1 MRTKSGLNLL
11 LAILVATFLFPP
23 AGAATKPSL
32 KSKSQSRKKAGA
44 HGRLLKSL
52 RARKAKRVFVA
63 SADLRPMAQQLMEAR
78 TPGAYAGVE
87 KYARQHAKDPEA
99 ASLAWLA
106 IGYAHT
112 LDHEYAAA
120 IPYLKRAQAH
130 AGELSDYV
138 DYHLATAYGDSND
151 SPSAAAVLH
160 GFDARYPD
168 SLLSRDAAL
177 VEASALLAQ
186 HDASAAI
193 SLLRAHRSPPRADI
207 ELALGRA
214 EEQSANFAEAAK
226 IFQQIFYTM
235 PLAPEAAA
243 AQQELQT
250 LSRTQS
256 VTAPS
261 VEMRKQRAALLVE
274 RRHASDAA
282 PEYRTLLEQASEA
295 DRPQMTLALANALW
309 RSGGSREALDL
320 LRRMPDP
327 GGELGAQRLY
337 YLVELSRPDVKL
349 VADYITQLRASAPE
363 SAWFEEALLAAAN
376 MYLLQDDQGTAG
388 RFFGEMAERFPQ
400 GKRGFYANW
409 KSGWLAFRAG
419 DIEAAKRAFERQMS
433 LYPASPEASAAFFW
447 RGRLAEEG
455 NDPAQAR
462 SLYARGAERYGNDYY
477 SLLSRQ
483 RLREMGASSTPL
495 SSAEKAEPDASD
507 QPAAPPN
514 FSLTIPPDN
523 LRAQKSL
530 LLENCGLTDFAV
542 RELQAAG
549 AETGGN
555 WSVAQIAKLLS
566 GSGKYN
572 AAIETLKR
580 ATPRYYAYSPA
591 DLPRQIWEGL
601 FPRPYWDPL
610 KRHAG
615 ANQLDPFLVAS
626 LIRQESEFNP
636 GAVSPANA
644 VGLMQLLP
652 SVGKKLAREARVRGF
667 NSGMLLDPEINIELG
682 TRYLRHLL
690 EKYDGKLEYALAA
703 YNAGSERVD
712 AWRNHSY
719 RDIHEFVESIPF
731 TETREYVQAI
741 VRNQEMYTQLYRT
754 P

>member
-1 MRTKSGLNLL
+1 
-11 LAILVATFLFPP
+11 
-23 AGAATKPSL
+23 
-32 KSKSQSRKKAGA
+32 
-44 HGRLLKSL
+44 
-52 RARKAKRVFVA
+52 
-63 SADLRPMAQQLMEAR
+63 
-78 TPGAYAGVE
+78 
-87 KYARQHAKDPEA
+87 
-99 ASLAWLA
+99 
-106 IGYAHT
+106 
-112 LDHEYAAA
+112 
-120 IPYLKRAQAH
+120 RAQAH

-177 VEASALLAQ
+177 VEASALLAR
-186 HDASAAI
+186 HDASVATC
-193 SLLRAHRSPPRADI
+193 LLQADRSAPRADI

-337 YLVELSRPDVKL
+337 YLVELSRPDIKL

-447 RGRLAEEG
+447 RGRLAEEA

-507 QPAAPPN
+507 QPP
-514 FSLTIPPDN
+514 SD
-523 LRAQKSL
+523 
-530 LLENCGLTDFAV
+530 
-542 RELQAAG
+542 
-549 AETGGN
+549 
-555 WSVAQIAKLLS
+555 
-566 GSGKYN
+566 SGKYN

-652 SVGKKLAREARVRGF
+652 SVGKKLASEARVRGF
-667 NSGMLLDPEINIELG
+667 NYGMLLDPEINIELG

-703 YNAGSERVD
+703 YNA
-712 AWRNHSY
+712 
-719 RDIHEFVESIPF
+719 
-731 TETREYVQAI
+731 
-741 VRNQEMYTQLYRT
+741 
-754 P
+754 

>member
-1 MRTKSGLNLL
+1 MRQD
-11 LAILVATFLFPP
+11 VA
-23 AGAATKPSL
+23 A
-32 KSKSQSRKKAGA
+32 
-44 HGRLLKSL
+44 
-52 RARKAKRVFVA
+52 
-63 SADLRPMAQQLMEAR
+63 
-78 TPGAYAGVE
+78 
-87 KYARQHAKDPEA
+87 
-99 ASLAWLA
+99 
-106 IGYAHT
+106 
-112 LDHEYAAA
+112 
-120 IPYLKRAQAH
+120 
-130 AGELSDYV
+130 
-138 DYHLATAYGDSND
+138 
-151 SPSAAAVLH
+151 AAAVL
-160 GFDARYPD
+160 
-168 SLLSRDAAL
+168 
-177 VEASALLAQ
+177 
-186 HDASAAI
+186 
-193 SLLRAHRSPPRADI
+193 
-207 ELALGRA
+207 
-214 EEQSANFAEAAK
+214 
-226 IFQQIFYTM
+226 
-235 PLAPEAAA
+235 
-243 AQQELQT
+243 
-250 LSRTQS
+250 
-256 VTAPS
+256 
-261 VEMRKQRAALLVE
+261 
-274 RRHASDAA
+274 
-282 PEYRTLLEQASEA
+282 
-295 DRPQMTLALANALW
+295 
-309 RSGGSREALDL
+309 
-320 LRRMPDP
+320 
-327 GGELGAQRLY
+327 
-337 YLVELSRPDVKL
+337 
-349 VADYITQLRASAPE
+349 
-363 SAWFEEALLAAAN
+363 
-376 MYLLQDDQGTAG
+376 
-388 RFFGEMAERFPQ
+388 
-400 GKRGFYANW
+400 
-409 KSGWLAFRAG
+409 GWLAGLATLLLWLGLRARRWSS
-419 DIEAAKRAFERQMS
+419 IV
-433 LYPASPEASAAFFW
+433 PSAPPVAP
-447 RGRLAEEG
+447 R
-455 NDPAQAR
+455 
-462 SLYARGAERYGNDYY
+462 
-477 SLLSRQ
+477 
-483 RLREMGASSTPL
+483 
-495 SSAEKAEPDASD
+495 AEKAAPDASD
-507 QPAAPPN
+507 QPPAPPN

-566 GSGKYN
+566 DSGKYN

-719 RDIHEFVESIPF
+719 RDLHEFVESIPF